1 MLMKYLYTLLSF
13 LLLGGGLFARQ
24 PLNRYIDANRIYLDS
39 RHGLGGECDWR
50 MMKAGDVDE
59 QAEKYPGQP
68 TMIHDG
74 FLPLCR
80 ERYLILLFTMA
91 YIRNPIMG

>member
-39 RHGLGGECDWR
+39 RHGLGFSCSQWR
-50 MMKAGDVDE
+50 ISG
-59 QAEKYPGQP
+59 
-68 TMIHDG
+68 T
-74 FLPLCR
+74 
-80 ERYLILLFTMA
+80 LLWDK
-91 YIRNPIMG
+91 